1 MSSEKPMRR
10 ACFPANPTALR
21 TARVVFLNSL
31 YAGIFEAEPIQA
43 GEGRPATLLDFRY
56 SLLYIT
62 PMHKKNKPAQAGQK
76 LVPGFRGRVWID
88 GTDGTFL
95 GHGRVVLL
103 ERIREYGSITK
114 AAKAMEMS
122 YRHAWDLVESMNRQ
136 AERPFVELATG
147 GKGGGGARI
156 TEEGERAIQLFWKF
170 SEDFQKFLKQEQG
183 KLNTNAM
190 LAKPSKKK

>member
-1 MSSEKPMRR
+1 LTEKQAARLDTVIPS
-10 ACFPANPTALR
+10 CILR
-21 TARVVFLNSL
+21 VCTKS
-31 YAGIFEAEPIQA
+31 
-43 GEGRPATLLDFRY
+43 
-56 SLLYIT
+56 
-62 PMHKKNKPAQAGQK
+62 KPQAGQR
-76 LVPGFRGRVWID
+76 LVPGFRGRIWID

-95 GHGRVVLL
+95 GHGRVALL

-122 YRHAWDLVESMNRQ
+122 YRHAWDLVNSMNRQ

-147 GKGGGGARI
+147 GKGGGGARV

-170 SEDFQKFLKQEQG
+170 SEDSEFLKQEQN

-190 LAKPSKKK
+190 IAKPAAKNNTF